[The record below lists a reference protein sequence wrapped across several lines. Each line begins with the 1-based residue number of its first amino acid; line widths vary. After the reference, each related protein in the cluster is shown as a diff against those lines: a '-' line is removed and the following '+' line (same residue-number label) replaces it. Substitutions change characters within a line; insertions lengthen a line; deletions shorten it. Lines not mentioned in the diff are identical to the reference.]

1 MSNKSRVLKL
11 EQSIGKDREIIVLR
25 PDVHPE
31 LKDDDV
37 MEAKKAEW
45 VKKFPAKEV
54 VFIILERK
62 DRSMGKKVNLDIEG

>member
-1 MSNKSRVLKL
+1 MSKNQARVLKL

-62 DRSMGKKVNLDIEG
+62 DRSKGKPLEIDDI